1 MSMSPSSKHLRHLVT
16 TLLTLVLATSTAA
29 CTKPQ
34 TGSGSGSA
42 ATGPAAGAHGKAR
55 SATKPEAA
63 TPAKGPAA
71 SKPTAPTPPRNDLP
85 PPIVGAIPPL
95 KIPALAKGPAPAL
108 VAQLRQAHYDPERL
122 GLREVRFK
130 LTYLEKLTETRATAE
145 GSWKSGGPPQLSL
158 SGLWRKGAA
167 VAKDNKRRE
176 NMHTALTFR
185 LRRLL
190 DGLGNGF
197 LSRRLFD
204 WRQREGK
211 VEVLG
216 DGGRRLTY
224 QVANE
229 FSKETVVVE
238 IDAQA
243 RIRSVERRS
252 QRGVN
257 RKMSYTYKMVDGRN
271 LVQSGTVSITF
282 ADNAEIRGKLRKK
295 LSTMQGM
302 SYQFTFTKVGRF
314 WLPTQI
320 YRRSPA
326 LAREISL
333 ALTYEAAKP

>member
-1 MSMSPSSKHLRHLVT
+1 MPMSPASKHTRHLVT
-16 TLLTLVLATSTAA
+16 PLVALIMSVSTAA

-42 ATGPAAGAHGKAR
+42 ASGPAAGAPSKAG
-55 SATKPEAA
+55 SAPKAKAA
-63 TPAKGPAA
+63 VPAQGPAT
-71 SKPTAPTPPRNDLP
+71 SKPATPTPPRNDLP
-85 PPIVGAIPPL
+85 PPIVGAIPPW
-95 KIPALAKGPAPAL
+95 KTPALAKATAPAI
-108 VAQLRQAHYDPERL
+108 VAQLREAHYDPERL
-122 GLREVRFK
+122 GLRELRFK
-130 LTYLEKLTETRATAE
+130 LTYLEKLTETRATAD
-145 GSWKSGGPPQLSL
+145 GSWKSGAPPQLTL

-167 VAKDNKRRE
+167 VGKDNKRRE

-204 WRQREGK
+204 CRQREGK
-211 VEVLG
+211 VELLG
-216 DGGRRLTY
+216 DGGRRLIY

-229 FSKETVVVE
+229 FSKEKVVVE
-238 IDAQA
+238 IDVQA

-257 RKMSYTYKMVDGRN
+257 RKMTYTYKMVDGRN

-282 ADNAEIRGKLRKK
+282 ADNAKIRGKLRTK

-326 LAREISL
+326 LGREISL
-333 ALTYEAAKP
+333 ALTYQAAKP